1 MENNTTA
8 KEKYAIKTKIQEFPT
23 NMGSWITTSINLCE
37 VINSYFG
44 GIFKEFY
51 ASKIYINDGHDVSL
65 ATRRIPNGALYIDL
79 FFSMKSNIGNGITNA
94 IKLVDDNSDNGK
106 INQNDLT
113 AMYLNT
119 VRRYNQTSVYEL
131 TDELKDILAPFTF
144 EYIDENTKVNW
155 NEHKSEELSSFDN
168 FANKAEYICR
178 ISGLD
183 LVKII
188 AAIYGTGSNGV
199 RYDYNVTVQ
208 NVIPSR
214 AGEYILNVSQL
225 NMATVRELQSA
236 LGCWNNN
243 GCNYNVY
250 RG

>member
-1 MENNTTA
+1 MENNNTTR
-8 KEKYAIKTKIQEFPT
+8 EKFAVKTRIQEFPT
-23 NMGSWITTSINLCE
+23 NMGSWITTSLNLCD
-37 VINSYFG
+37 VINAYFG

-51 ASKIYINDGHDVSL
+51 ASKIYINDGHDVGP
-65 ATRRIPNGALYIDL
+65 ATRRIPNGSLYIDL
-79 FFSMKSNIGNGITNA
+79 FFSMKNNVGNGITNA
-94 IKLVDDNSDNGK
+94 IKLTNSDSSNGK

-113 AMYLNT
+113 AMYMST
-119 VRRYNQTSVYEL
+119 VKRYSQTSVYEL
-131 TDELKDILAPFTF
+131 TDELKDILTPFTF
-144 EYIDENTKVNW
+144 EYTDESSKVNW
-155 NEHKSEELSSFDN
+155 NDHKSEELSTFDSFTN
-168 FANKAEYICR
+168 RAEYICR

-188 AAIYGTGSNGV
+188 AAIYGTGENGI
-199 RYDYNVTVQ
+199 RYDYNITVQ

-236 LGCWNNN
+236 LGCWNNT
-243 GCNYNVY
+243 GCSYNVY